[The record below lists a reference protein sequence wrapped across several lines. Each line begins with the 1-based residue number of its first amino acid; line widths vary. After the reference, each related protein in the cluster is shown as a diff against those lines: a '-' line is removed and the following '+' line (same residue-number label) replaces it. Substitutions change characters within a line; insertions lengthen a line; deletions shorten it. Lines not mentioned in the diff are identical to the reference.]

1 MLKKALQ
8 PEPWQEAL
16 KFMGKCPLCGTAYD
30 AVTAKLFAKKE
41 GANLIH
47 ITCFKCKS
55 AFMAIIMTF
64 GQGISSVGMI
74 TDLNYEDAKKMYGRD
89 PLTVDEVIEGYQ
101 FLQIT
106 QKEDFLNYLKT

>member
-1 MLKKALQ
+1 MQKKALQ

-16 KFMGKCPLCGTAYD
+16 KFIGKCPLCGTAYN

-41 GANLIH
+41 SANLVH
-47 ITCFKCKS
+47 LTCVKCKS

-64 GQGISSVGMI
+64 GQGISSVGMV
-74 TDLNYEDAKKMYGRD
+74 TDLSFDDAKRMYNGR

-101 FLQIT
+101 FLQT
-106 QKEDFLNYLKT
+106 KDFINFLKT